1 MANLV
6 RWDPFQSFPRMHAFD
21 DSFDDLLRRFG
32 RSPTTRHDEAVAIA
46 VDVSEDDKAYTVKAE
61 IPGVKKEDIGVS
73 VDGNQVTIQA
83 EVKKEKEEK
92 EGGKVLRSERYYGAM
107 YRSFTL
113 PMDVDQAKA
122 DAQYADGVLQLVLPK
137 KVGAGV
143 KKLEVR

>member
-32 RSPTTRHDEAVAIA
+32 RSPTARHDEAVAIA
-46 VDVSEDDKAYTVKAE
+46 VDVTEDDKAYTVKAE
-61 IPGVKKEDIGVS
+61 IPGVKKEDISVS
-73 VDGNQVTIQA
+73 VEGNQVSIQA

-92 EGGKVLRSERYYGAM
+92 DNGKVLRSERYYGSM

-113 PMDVDQAKA
+113 PMEVDQAKA
-122 DAQYADGVLQLVLPK
+122 DARYADGVLQLVLPK
-137 KVGAGV
+137 KAGGGIQ
-143 KKLEVR
+143 KLEVR